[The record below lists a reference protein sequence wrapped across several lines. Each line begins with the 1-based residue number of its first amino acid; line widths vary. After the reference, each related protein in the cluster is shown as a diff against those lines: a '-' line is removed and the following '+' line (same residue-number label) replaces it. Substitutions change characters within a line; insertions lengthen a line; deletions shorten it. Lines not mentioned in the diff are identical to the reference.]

1 MSSRTAAGRK
11 RLQQPKPQK
20 TSTFRSPFRKNLS
33 SDAKSPS
40 SPPSL
45 PSSLS
50 SATQTQA
57 PLRQPYN
64 LSDTSDVEDFA
75 LVDPSALQNQSG
87 AQWHPQ
93 IRSGNSPLLS
103 HAPAETSSR
112 PARAPPSSYTAPG
125 HPRAFNP
132 YPSPPRSTEDIYS
145 RSTSSDSSVGPISI
159 GRVPSPS
166 QFLIQTELRSGQ
178 TLLRYGSAPTMNS
191 VSRPS
196 SQSKVVN
203 HALHNHY
210 PSPPGSSSDP
220 LSPLSLSPASAAHST
235 LPSLISESSSDSAS
249 TRSFGVGSSMSL
261 AVNTPSSV
269 FSSSS
274 GSSGE
279 LERPSPSPHK
289 SSPGFVYPSS
299 RSVGRPSPG
308 GPKLKFKSKKN
319 KGKEVDAI
327 PDDDYNVQTPNYRI
341 PSRATS
347 AGLRLSMIGPSS
359 ISTPSLK
366 SPQSLG
372 SRSSSSG
379 SSMKSSDPGFIFPTA
394 RSRAHP
400 NVGPRKF
407 KRKKNLEGLDNEVD
421 KSAQKFMG
429 ISLNRKK
436 KGSSKTQFPAIPESS
451 KFNESVGQETPDTP
465 TPTAAEFGELYS
477 PAHSNPEPSVR
488 IPSKLGIYPLDP
500 YDSTLLDSDKTTYT
514 LLRSLNS
521 TDTPSF
527 CHFGNDPPSSVL
539 DLGSGQGHWILEAA
553 IHWKGYGTQLTGV
566 DIADTMK
573 VLRPL
578 AVKNG
583 VAENI
588 KFVRSNFLKRPLPFP
603 DQSFDL
609 VRMANLT
616 YAISYDKWDHVLGEV
631 CRVLTIGG
639 RLELIDDHIFFP
651 YGKPVPSPSTPISTT
666 AIQRGNRP
674 LSQEQ
679 DDFELYDMYK
689 VGADDDGDASDTA
702 TLNGNRNRA
711 GPSSS
716 SNARLPPRPATT
728 TAATSTSV
736 SVPNVEFQ
744 YWAEQ
749 RDSSQELE
757 SLFEHMMNF
766 RFGIHLCPSEFI
778 QEMLSQIFGHSRE
791 VRTMHL
797 TIAHPDA
804 RPVPYTDTFPDDLK
818 GQTWATQQPSTRA
831 STSRASGGPHTG
843 SEGHNER
850 NPFELSPGLV
860 LWPSTLL
867 PMSHIELQAHALKH
881 SRTLLSSKSALSEY
895 ASETLDID
903 TEDDT
908 FLEAM
913 WEYESFLSS
922 RLSPPPPTSASALSM
937 PSGSSSTSVNTERDF
952 RHGNRRE
959 SDHNSVYSMSSVTS
973 DARSAMWDYDFELRH
988 HFAWPMEDSQSSEN
1002 IRPGSTETMRATE
1015 LYSASSPEQR
1025 STPIPGLH
1033 EHVDRYEQIRPRSFV
1048 SETRTILSDLPSFT
1062 SHEPVISRSQ
1072 RRESTAPP
1080 DYSATEPTHV
1090 RTFHVYE
1097 AIKMD
1102 PALFAPN

>member
-20 TSTFRSPFRKNLS
+20 PSSFKSPFKKNSS

-50 SATQTQA
+50 GPIQAQA
-57 PLRQPYN
+57 PYRQPYN
-64 LSDTSDVEDFA
+64 LSDTSDAEDFS
-75 LVDPSALQNQSG
+75 LV
-87 AQWHPQ
+87 
-93 IRSGNSPLLS
+93 
-103 HAPAETSSR
+103 SSR
-112 PARAPPSSYTAPG
+112 IASQPRSDTQWRRTDSNALDSRGSGEIVSRPTRAPPSSYTAPNSS
-125 HPRAFNP
+125 RAYNP
-132 YPSPPRSTEDIYS
+132 YPSPPQSAEDIYS
-145 RSTSSDSSVGPISI
+145 RSRSSDSSMGTVLLD
-159 GRVPSPS
+159 RAPSPS
-166 QFLIQTELRSGQ
+166 PFLIQTEPRSGQ
-178 TLLRYGSAPTMNS
+178 APLRYGSAPTSMLS
-191 VSRPS
+191 IAAS
-196 SQSKVVN
+196 SSSSHSKTAN
-203 HALHNHY
+203 HGLHAHGY
-210 PSPPGSSSDP
+210 PSPPDSNADP
-220 LSPLSLSPASAAHST
+220 LSPLSLSPVSAAHST

-249 TRSFGVGSSMSL
+249 TRSFGVGSSTSL
-261 AVNTPSSV
+261 AVNTPASI

-279 LERPSPSPHK
+279 LERPSPSPNR
-289 SSPGFVYPSS
+289 SNPGFIYPSS

-308 GPKLKFKSKKN
+308 GPKFKFKNRKN
-319 KGKEVDAI
+319 KGTGMDAI
-327 PDDDYNVQTPNYRI
+327 PDEGDYNAQSSSYRI
-341 PSRATS
+341 PTRATS

-359 ISTPSLK
+359 ISTPSLR
-366 SPQSLG
+366 SPHSFG
-372 SRSSSSG
+372 SRGSSSG
-379 SSMKSSDPGFIFPTA
+379 SSLKSSDPGFVFPTA

-400 NVGPRKF
+400 NAGPRKF
-407 KRKKNLEGLDNEVD
+407 KQKKKLSSNFETEVD
-421 KSAQKFMG
+421 RSAQKFMG

-436 KGSSKTQFPAIPESS
+436 KSSSKAPQFPAIPESS
-451 KFNESVGQETPDTP
+451 QYNGSVEQNNPDTP

-477 PAHSNPEPSVR
+477 PEHDNEPPVR

-500 YDSTLLDSDKTTYT
+500 YDSALLDSDKATYN
-514 LLRSLNS
+514 LLRRLNS

-553 IHWKGYGTQLTGV
+553 IHWKGYGTQFTGV

-588 KFVRSNFLKRPLPFP
+588 KFVRSNFLKQPLPFP

-609 VRMANLT
+609 IRMANLT
-616 YAISYDKWDHVLGEV
+616 YSISYDKWEYVLGEV

-651 YGKPVPSPSTPISTT
+651 YGKPVPSPSPTT
-666 AIQRGNRP
+666 AIQQGERP
-674 LSQEQ
+674 SPQELDDSQT
-679 DDFELYDMYK
+679 YNNIY
-689 VGADDDGDASDTA
+689 GADDDGDVSDTA
-702 TLNGNRNRA
+702 TLNGNRARR
-711 GPSSS
+711 GSS
-716 SNARLPPRPATT
+716 SNARLPSRPSPTVAP
-728 TAATSTSV
+728 TSTSTV
-736 SVPNVEFQ
+736 AVPNVEFQ
-744 YWAEQ
+744 YWSEQ
-749 RDSSQELE
+749 VDASQELE

-804 RPVPYTDTFPDDLK
+804 RPISPSNAFPTTDLK
-818 GQTWATQQPSTRA
+818 GRPSETTQPTTSSTPG
-831 STSRASGGPHTG
+831 SSSRTRGETG
-843 SEGHNER
+843 NDDL
-850 NPFELSPGLV
+850 FELSPGLV

-867 PMSHIELQAHALKH
+867 PMSHTELQAHALKH
-881 SRTLLSSKSALSEY
+881 PRTLLSSKAALSEY

-913 WEYESFLSS
+913 WEYESFMSS
-922 RLSPPPPTSASALSM
+922 RLNPPMPTIMNTLSM
-937 PSGSSSTSVNTERDF
+937 PLSSSSSTSVNTERGS
-952 RHGNRRE
+952 RNGNRRVE
-959 SDHNSVYSMSSVTS
+959 SDHISVYSLSSVTS
-973 DARSAMWDYDFELRH
+973 DTRSAMWDYDFELRH
-988 HFAWPMEDSQSSEN
+988 HFAWPMEDSQSV
-1002 IRPGSTETMRATE
+1002 RPGSAQTMRPQE
-1015 LYSASSPEQR
+1015 SYSTSPPGR
-1025 STPIPGLH
+1025 STPISH
-1033 EHVDRYEQIRPRSFV
+1033 EHIDTHERTRPQSFI
-1048 SETRTILSDLPSFT
+1048 SETHTIASDLPSFT
-1062 SHEPVISRSQ
+1062 SHEPVSGSSQ
-1072 RRESTAPP
+1072 RRESMAPP